1 MSKMQ
6 GGDRL
11 MTGKFKY
18 RTFFYM
24 LLSIVFLTVVSAIA
38 YLLGFA
44 GLLDK
49 LSGFNCFDALAGQI
63 ANTLIVLSLTSVLSS
78 DFGHAYWVDIKETK
92 LIKPIWSCF
101 TGITV
106 YLLTGLLYSLV
117 AYILGKNLAV
127 AVSAVFS
134 TLLLIF
140 LSFKMISIYFG
151 KEELKKELS
160 IEYRKLLILTDNS
173 YVEDY
178 SRRLARFLDQ
188 IENEEFHK
196 KWLHIYK
203 TEKELRCLNDALN
216 SGNSKRIDECQSSH
230 MDNYIKGLDQLKN
243 YDSKIIEFTQNAIKN
258 NETEVVQENISLL
271 VDSENYETYFNLLED
286 LFDWNEKYAC
296 KTLLKLSQKNK
307 AWVIKDKMSFFKKYA
322 LDKMLNGSGEL
333 DSIQNLLLIYDPSN
347 LGLKNVESQLKNIG
361 EKFLEIE
368 KDETQLEKEI
378 AEAED
383 MIAYAKS
390 QKQRRDALKNSKEE
404 EKNKLIEI
412 YKKLGTKDIRAYY
425 VPVDEL
431 CFAYEE
437 HRYSAAQK
445 CLDVILYTAE
455 QDRAYIKSTLAIS
468 NIDLSDEFFFSY
480 SYLTDEELIKVN
492 RIIELDKDLNIL
504 KPNQKKRL
512 QALAEVKISNN
523 PMEDINEHALDIFK
537 SALD

>member
-1 MSKMQ
+1 
-6 GGDRL
+6 
-11 MTGKFKY
+11 MTVKFKY
-18 RTFFYM
+18 RTLLYI
-24 LLSIVFLTVVSAIA
+24 LLSIIILTAVSVIA
-38 YLLGFA
+38 YLLGLD

-49 LSGFNCFDALAGQI
+49 LSGFNCFDALVGQI
-63 ANTLIVLSLTSVLSS
+63 ANTLIVLSLTSVLST

-92 LIKPIWSCF
+92 LIKPVWSCF

-106 YLLTGLLYSLV
+106 YLLTGILYSLI
-117 AYILGKNLAV
+117 AYIFGKNLAV
-127 AVSAVFS
+127 VVSAVFS
-134 TLLLIF
+134 TLLLVF

-160 IEYRKLLILTDNS
+160 VEYRKLLILTNNS

-178 SRRLARFLDQ
+178 ARRLAQFLNQ
-188 IENEEFHK
+188 TKNEEFHK
-196 KWLHIYK
+196 KWIHIHK
-203 TEKELRCLNDALN
+203 MEKELRYLNDALN
-216 SGNSKRIDECQSSH
+216 SGNSKRVDECHSSH
-230 MDNYIKGLDQLKN
+230 INNFMKGLDQLKDF
-243 YDSKIIEFTQNAIKN
+243 DSKIIEFTQNAIKN

-322 LDKMLNGSGEL
+322 LNKMINGSGEL

-347 LGLKNVESQLKNIG
+347 LGLKNVESQLKNTG
-361 EKFLEIE
+361 EEFLSIE

-383 MIAYAKS
+383 MIAYARS
-390 QKQRRDALKNSKEE
+390 QKQRRDVIKKRKEE
-404 EKNKLIEI
+404 EKNKLTEI
-412 YKKLGTKDIRAYY
+412 YKKLGTKDIRSYY

-431 CFAYEE
+431 CLAYEE
-437 HRYSAAQK
+437 HRFSAAQK

-455 QDRAYIKSTLAIS
+455 QDRVYIKSTLAIS
-468 NIDLSDEFFFSY
+468 NIDLSDKVCFSY

-504 KPNQKKRL
+504 QPNQKERL
-512 QALAEVKISNN
+512 QALSEVKISNN
-523 PMEDINEHALDIFK
+523 PMEDINEYTLEIFRSTLD
-537 SALD
+537 LPM